1 MNKNHPFCRV
11 PIQADDYVCEC
22 EREEEVCDEC
32 GEIHEGDFNE

>member
-22 EREEEVCDEC
+22 EKE
-32 GEIHEGDFNE
+32 GESNEHVL